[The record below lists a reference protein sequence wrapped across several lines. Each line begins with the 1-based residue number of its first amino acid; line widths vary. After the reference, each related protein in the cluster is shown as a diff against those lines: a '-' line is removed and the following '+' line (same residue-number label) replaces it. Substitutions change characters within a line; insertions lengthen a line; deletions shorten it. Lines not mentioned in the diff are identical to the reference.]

1 MCERVRK
8 KPCQRP
14 ECPNY
19 QEEAGAKERERESKI
34 RVKLKLV
41 PGLTGSHNLHTLISP
56 SSVPVAVFKYRL
68 VTASLSWASF
78 CVTALLGQIC

>member
-1 MCERVRK
+1 MPEKNLADDLNVLIIRK
-8 KPCQRP
+8 KLELKR
-14 ECPNY
+14 
-19 QEEAGAKERERESKI
+19 ERERESKI

-41 PGLTGSHNLHTLISP
+41 PGLTGSHNLHTLISL

-68 VTASLSWASF
+68 VTASLSLASF